1 MKKTLLIVLCL
12 LNFVFMF
19 EYSIIRDDNLY
30 LSLTSKRVLQP
41 SPVIMIDVQSISD
54 YNQLLKWLEQSADKS
69 GVSFY
74 LQQHDSLYGSNT
86 SIAYGEFFND
96 HVQNVYGIDYT
107 SLTETRYLSTRIYDE
122 HAMLI
127 PHFNELPMTFTD
139 RGKSVR
145 YGYTLKPI
153 SYFRIPDPES
163 TNFFDSSPY
172 LYLHVVEEDAKDFV
186 TELSK
191 LNIQIIDVGE
201 STTSKDNLVHNLN
214 NLYLIMAYVLII
226 GFTFIYNESQH
237 QRRFVNQVL
246 GVSKIEYYIKNFL
259 VPLCAI
265 AFLSF
270 LPLSLYL
277 LIRYFNFPVLIDDG
291 HRILMKMLPIL
302 LGSSFIATILI
313 VIENKLNKH
322 RQSLSLWVSSLLKT
336 ALLLMIIPA
345 FVIQLVHF
353 DRINKE
359 VKFYKR
365 IMSRYS
371 DSFTLSNEMYL
382 NSYELEPIDMDTLT
396 HLRQNLDD
404 MGAIFFDATIH
415 QDYHKKSIAR
425 ETIPEIKSSYRD
437 FIKDKTPF
445 QLKTIYVNDNYLIQ
459 EGIIDQKYPD
469 VSLIIVPTEHVASVR
484 ESIKTFPACQEIPC
498 QIIEKNVTID
508 NISLHILSDIDQFK
522 HPILFS
528 SARNIKPLKVIFNAT
543 PMQSMNEAQ
552 VAGVFYL
559 STIVSNEHLNEVE
572 SLIEDVGDAYT
583 ISINDRVQGMLDAQ
597 KKWLIE
603 LTLQIALYAS
613 LIGFLVI
620 QSIKNYQS
628 VYSKEIAVKM
638 MLGYSYFESI
648 GELIISNFVIYGMIA
663 WLLLSGSVPVM
674 LGVKAEEMAQMNP
687 LVALGV
693 IGIIVILELGIQG
706 LYGLKFK
713 KELSDKLKGEQ
724 DE

>member
-1 MKKTLLIVLCL
+1 
-12 LNFVFMF
+12 MF
-19 EYSIIRDDNLY
+19 LFEFSVIRDDTVFM
-30 LSLTSKRVLQP
+30 SLTSQEPL
-41 SPVIMIDVQSISD
+41 SIAPVIDIKTDDLTD
-54 YNQLLKWLEQSADKS
+54 YDELLKKLMEAADVSKT
-69 GVSFY
+69 SFY
-74 LQQHDSLYGSNT
+74 FVQHDSKNASNT
-86 SIAYGEFFND
+86 SIVYGEFFNN
-96 HVQNVYGIDYT
+96 HVQNIYGIDYT
-107 SLTETRYLSTRIYDE
+107 NISERRYLSTRIYDE

-153 SYFRIPDPES
+153 SYFRIPDAES
-163 TNFFDSSPY
+163 NSFFDSFSSLSVY
-172 LYLHVVEEDAKDFV
+172 LIEDNVELFV
-186 TELSK
+186 SEFK
-191 LNIQIIDVGE
+191 K
-201 STTSKDNLVHNLN
+201 STFKNMDIRSVAWSKDNLDHNLE
-214 NLYLIMAYVLII
+214 NLYLIMAFVLII

-277 LIRYFNFPVLIDDG
+277 LIRYFNFPVLIVDG

-359 VKFYKR
+359 VAFYTR
-365 IMSRYS
+365 MMSRYS
-371 DSFTLSNEMYL
+371 DSFTLSNEVYL
-382 NSYELEPIDMDTLT
+382 NPFELETVDTDTLI
-396 HLRQNLDD
+396 HVRQRLDD
-404 MGAIFFDATIH
+404 LGAIFFDATIH

-437 FIKDKTPF
+437 FIKDKTPL

-528 SARNIKPLKVIFNAT
+528 GARNIKPLKVIFDAT
-543 PMQSMNEAQ
+543 PLQSMNEAQ

-559 STIVSNEHLNEVE
+559 STIVSNEHLNEGGR
-572 SLIEDVGDAYT
+572 I
-583 ISINDRVQGMLDAQ
+583 
-597 KKWLIE
+597 
-603 LTLQIALYAS
+603 
-613 LIGFLVI
+613 
-620 QSIKNYQS
+620 
-628 VYSKEIAVKM
+628 
-638 MLGYSYFESI
+638 
-648 GELIISNFVIYGMIA
+648 
-663 WLLLSGSVPVM
+663 
-674 LGVKAEEMAQMNP
+674 
-687 LVALGV
+687 
-693 IGIIVILELGIQG
+693 
-706 LYGLKFK
+706 
-713 KELSDKLKGEQ
+713 
-724 DE
+724 